1 MANTPSSDIENSFDI
16 QNAMI
21 EQVAHVQ
28 AIDQTSV
35 WLDTLRLST
44 CNSCSMKSGC
54 GQRLMNQATDCKRSR
69 IELPI
74 PQHMTLNVGD
84 EVVLGVP
91 QKAFIKASVLTFA
104 MPLVWMLACAL
115 LAQWLTLSEPATVV
129 AALLGLGLGLWFL
142 RGYSQSEAVL
152 ASKQWQPVILRQQ
165 PSEYVQALQLMTD

>member
-1 MANTPSSDIENSFDI
+1 MANTPSSDIQNS
-16 QNAMI
+16 MI

-74 PQHMTLNVGD
+74 PQYMTLNVGD
-84 EVVLGVP
+84 GVVLGIP

-129 AALLGLGLGLWFL
+129 AALLGLGLGLLFL
-142 RGYSQSEAVL
+142 RWYSQSEAVL
-152 ASKQWQPVILRQQ
+152 ASNQWQPVILRQQ

>member
-1 MANTPSSDIENSFDI
+1 MVKTPSSDIQNS
-16 QNAMI
+16 MI

-74 PQHMTLNVGD
+74 PQYMTLNVGD
-84 EVVLGVP
+84 EVVLGIP

-129 AALLGLGLGLWFL
+129 AALLGLGLGLLFL
-142 RGYSQSEAVL
+142 RWYSQSEAVL
-152 ASKQWQPVILRQQ
+152 ASNQWQPVILRQQ

>member
-1 MANTPSSDIENSFDI
+1 MANTPSSDIQNS
-16 QNAMI
+16 MI

-74 PQHMTLNVGD
+74 PQYMTLNVGD
-84 EVVLGVP
+84 EVVLGIP

-129 AALLGLGLGLWFL
+129 AALLGLGLGLLFL
-142 RGYSQSEAVL
+142 RWYSQSEVVL
-152 ASKQWQPVILRQQ
+152 ASNQWQPVILRQQ

>member
-1 MANTPSSDIENSFDI
+1 MS
-16 QNAMI
+16 NAQDSMI

-84 EVVLGVP
+84 EVVLGIP
-91 QKAFIKASVLTFA
+91 QKAFIKASLLTFA
-104 MPLVWMLACAL
+104 MPLMIMLAFAS
-115 LAQWLTLSEPATVV
+115 LAQWGALSEPAAVV
-129 AALLGLGLGLWFL
+129 AALLGLGLGLLLL
-142 RGYSQSEAVL
+142 RWYSQSDAML
-152 ASKQWQPVILRQQ
+152 SSNQWQPVILRQQ
-165 PSEYVQALQLMTD
+165 YIDQAEVLHFTPE